1 MKKYEITLTENQMI
15 VAEMALEE
23 YFRLRLGQYMDL
35 CREFAFIGRNCSSD
49 NENYQKVF
57 DSCIQRRDHLEELMR
72 CFFRIAFEP
81 TGYLKEKTE
90 EGMIAE
96 CIWDAIRLSLGQ
108 SRWDSVLPI
117 GSEPVPDIRVIED
130 K

>member
-1 MKKYEITLTENQMI
+1 MKKYEITLTENQMR
-15 VAEMALEE
+15 VVKTALEE

-35 CREFAFIGRNCSSD
+35 CREFAFIGRDCSGD
-49 NENYQKVF
+49 DENHKRVF

-90 EGMIAE
+90 DEMIAE
-96 CIWDAIRLSLGQ
+96 CIWDAIRFSLGQ
-108 SRWDSVLPI
+108 SRWDSVFPI
-117 GSEPVPDIRVIED
+117 GGEPVPDIKVIEE
-130 K
+130 